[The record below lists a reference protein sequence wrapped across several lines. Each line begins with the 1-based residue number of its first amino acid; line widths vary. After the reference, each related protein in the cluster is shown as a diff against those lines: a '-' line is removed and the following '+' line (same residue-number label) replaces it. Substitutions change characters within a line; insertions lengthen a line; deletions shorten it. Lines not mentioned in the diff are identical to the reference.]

1 LGHWGLR
8 EAGENFYFFIEK
20 PCQNGAPGFFQKN
33 GSKIA
38 TKKHEH
44 TSGRTMI
51 RLGMEQKYLQPAI
64 HGKIADLLDCP
75 VASARVVLSGSKLAE
90 KLCTVTGVEG
100 LFMFSRVPPGSY
112 TMEVIYSGFSKL
124 VQRGIAVRDH
134 AITGLD
140 LKMDFL
146 EDSRTIKLR
155 AMSLEFLNDS
165 PPAADTPPSILAQQ
179 LSEVMTELVLDR
191 VLFEP
196 PPVLKLGRAVTFELG
211 VYQNLK
217 GEVMRRLLER
227 SICRFNRD
235 QIEVTLKADLQVAG
249 CQVLLLGAPRAAIN
263 GARYLGW
270 EWEILPEISG
280 LGLISLRMETSV
292 SFVEYGERK
301 KCLLTLDR
309 TVRIEM
315 NRWFNWRRLF
325 KCKPV

>member
-1 LGHWGLR
+1 M
-8 EAGENFYFFIEK
+8 E
-20 PCQNGAPGFFQKN
+20 
-33 GSKIA
+33 
-38 TKKHEH
+38 
-44 TSGRTMI
+44 
-51 RLGMEQKYLQPAI
+51 MEQRYLQPAI

-75 VASARVVLSGSKLAE
+75 VVSARVVLSGAKLAE
-90 KLCTVTGVEG
+90 KLCTVTGVGG

-146 EDSRTIKLR
+146 EDSRSIKLR
-155 AMSLEFLNDS
+155 AMSLEFINDA
-165 PPAADTPPSILAQQ
+165 PPAADTPPSMLAQQ
-179 LSEVMTELVLDR
+179 LSEVMADLVLDR
-191 VLFEP
+191 VLFDP
-196 PPVLKLGRAVTFELG
+196 LPVLKIGHAVTFELG

-249 CQVLLLGAPRAAIN
+249 CQVLLLGAPQAAIN
-263 GARYLGW
+263 GAHYLDW
-270 EWEILPEISG
+270 KWEILPEISG
-280 LGLISLRMETSV
+280 LGLISLRLETSV
-292 SFVEYGERK
+292 RFVEYGERK

-309 TVRIEM
+309 NVRIKKSH
-315 NRWFNWRRLF
+315 WLNWQRLF
-325 KCKPV
+325 KDRSV